1 LIMLGYGFGVTAAG
15 PISVALIPRYGWLS
29 VFAFGGVASLVATV
43 VLAAALPESLR
54 FLAMTGRHPER
65 LVRAV
70 RRLAPERALPDG
82 ARFVLSDERREDEHP
97 RGVAALFEGRLRY
110 ITPLLWAGYIASSMT
125 TFFLTSWGPLVYE
138 GLGFSRDAAA
148 WVTSSNALAGS
159 AGGLLL
165 MRFTDR
171 LGVTSVAVFPAVA
184 VPLLVVVGFAHV
196 SQPAFIAL
204 LILLSLFLSGAHF
217 GVTSITGLFYP
228 TSHRALG
235 TGWASSMAKI
245 GSIAGPLIG
254 GWILSSSLPLQHT
267 FAVMAVCPAAFCL
280 CMLGIGSIQRRAR
293 GEPTVVAAPA
303 P

>member
-1 LIMLGYGFGVTAAG
+1 V
-15 PISVALIPRYGWLS
+15 
-29 VFAFGGVASLVATV
+29 
-43 VLAAALPESLR
+43 
-54 FLAMTGRHPER
+54 
-65 LVRAV
+65 
-70 RRLAPERALPDG
+70 
-82 ARFVLSDERREDEHP
+82 
-97 RGVAALFEGRLRY
+97 LFEGKLRY
-110 ITPLLWAGYIASSMT
+110 ITPLLWGGYIASSMT

-159 AGGLLL
+159 TGGLLL

-171 LGVTSVAVFPAVA
+171 LGVTSVAVFPAIA
-184 VPLLVVVGFAHV
+184 VPLLLTVGFAHV
-196 SQPAFIAL
+196 SQAVFIAL
-204 LILLSLFLSGAHF
+204 LILLSVFLSGSHF

-254 GWILSSSLPLQHT
+254 GWILSSSLPLQQT
-267 FAVMAVCPAAFCL
+267 FAVMAICPAAFCL
-280 CMLGIGSIQRRAR
+280 CMLGLGSIQRRSRRETA
-293 GEPTVVAAPA
+293 VAAVPA